1 MKALKPQMKISF
13 QNHKKIKFWLNN
25 AVSVNLTELL
35 KFKIYWCLKW
45 TEMIYS
51 EIEKDM
57 SFGVSIRLIWKCS

>member
-1 MKALKPQMKISF
+1 MRTLKPQMNISF
-13 QNHKKIKFWLNN
+13 QSHQKIKFWFNN

-35 KFKIYWCLKW
+35 KFKIYLCLKW
-45 TEMIYS
+45 TEMMYF